1 MSRAKTIREDLQ
13 GWGDGLEGGTAQPK
27 QYGSQT
33 MIGLGEAQE
42 SQVKVSLKQFH
53 GIEINDFAVAVART
67 ALWIA
72 ELQANIETES
82 IVLTELPNLPLR
94 KSA

>member
-1 MSRAKTIREDLQ
+1 
-13 GWGDGLEGGTAQPK
+13 
-27 QYGSQT
+27 